1 MPGHIREVSQKKTTI
16 GGQRILWLTGYSERN
31 MVWNGA
37 PLVQDQA
44 PAATPAPG
52 LLDVTATEFVPNGAQ
67 EAQDQAPAATPEP
80 GLLNPTAPE
89 FVPPV
94 EPTTPAP
101 VPDPVG
107 VLEEGIKKVT
117 VNAEPPV
124 QDTNTTWEQLG
135 VDAAVVQRVKTSLT
149 PPWDHPSHVQSVT
162 LPNLLRGHDY
172 IVQAPAGQGKTGAF
186 VITALAVLAKSENQG
201 LPGPLCVIV
210 TVTQELVDQLKRD
223 VDRLNPAI
231 RVCRVKPEPN
241 DLGADRIETYQIV
254 AGSIGKLAGLM
265 ARRGNINLRNCK
277 FFVADEA
284 DKLLSS
290 HSPEFTTVITGLDRD
305 CQRTFWSA
313 TIDDNVARRLREIT
327 RNPTETKVER
337 VSPDQLLTKNCENYK
352 VFVQNNEKKYDVMDL
367 IQTHCNFQ
375 QCLVFTDSPRD
386 ADRICAQ
393 LQSKGWK
400 VESMHGKNDSQERAA
415 IIKRFR
421 DKAFNVLVATEI
433 LSRGLDCADLNCVV
447 NWGTPTPA
455 RCLVS

>member
-1 MPGHIREVSQKKTTI
+1 LEGSPNEQLLAGSFPAKDHPNEQLVGSMASTTTTWDVNAEVFVPPFVPPVEPT
-16 GGQRILWLTGYSERN
+16 
-31 MVWNGA
+31 
-37 PLVQDQA
+37 
-44 PAATPAPG
+44 TPAPTW
-52 LLDVTATEFVPNGAQ
+52 DVNAEEF
-67 EAQDQAPAATPEP
+67 EP
-80 GLLNPTAPE
+80 PI
-89 FVPPV
+89 VPPV

-101 VPDPVG
+101 VPDVLTPDPVG
-107 VLEEGIKKVT
+107 VLEEGLKKVT
-117 VNAEPPV
+117 VNGVASLI
-124 QDTNTTWEQLG
+124 QNTNTTWEQTG
-135 VDAAVVQRVKTSLT
+135 VDAAVVQRVKSIT

-162 LPNLLRGHDY
+162 LPDLLRGHDY
-172 IVQAPAGQGKTGAF
+172 IVQAPSGQGKTGAF
-186 VITALAVLAKSENQG
+186 VIAALAVLAKRGNQG
-201 LPGPLCVIV
+201 LPGPLCVFV
-210 TVTQELVDQLKRD
+210 TVTQELVDALKKE
-223 VDRLNPAI
+223 VERLNPAI

-241 DLGADRIETYQIV
+241 DLGPGADRIETYHIV

-265 ARRGNINLRNCK
+265 GRRGNINLRNCK

-290 HSPEFTTVITGLDRD
+290 HSPEFTTVIQGLDRN

-313 TIDDNVARRLREIT
+313 TIDDNIAERLKEIT
-327 RNPTETKVER
+327 RKPTETKVER
-337 VSPDQLLTKNCENYK
+337 VSADQLLTKNCENYK
-352 VFVQNNEKKYDVMDL
+352 VFVQNNEQKYAVMDL